1 MKWILEVKKVIL
13 NKLDINF
20 GKDTGYGRPN
30 MTGKV
35 GTNDNSN
42 KKFDDKEINEAKEHL
57 KLLKMKL
64 GNTGLSN
71 NKTTNQNTQG
81 NNYRKP
87 FVPNFDDQY
96 SEPVMTKKTND
107 YVPNTTGKK
116 TDNFSKKPISNTTVK
131 NTNKINVKSKV
142 YDEVQEE
149 DNRPA
154 FVKKNIE

>member
-1 MKWILEVKKVIL
+1 M
-13 NKLDINF
+13 F

-96 SEPVMTKKTND
+96 SEPIMTKKTND
-107 YVPNTTGKK
+107 YVLNTTGKK
-116 TDNFSKKPISNTTVK
+116 TDNLSKKTDNISKKPVTNTTVK
-131 NTNKINVKSKV
+131 ATNKVNIKSKV

-154 FVKKNIE
+154 FAKKNIE

>member
-1 MKWILEVKKVIL
+1 
-13 NKLDINF
+13 
-20 GKDTGYGRPN
+20 
-30 MTGKV
+30 
-35 GTNDNSN
+35 
-42 KKFDDKEINEAKEHL
+42 
-57 KLLKMKL
+57 MKL

-87 FVPNFDDQY
+87 FVPNFDDKY

-107 YVPNTTGKK
+107 YVLNTTSKK
-116 TDNFSKKPISNTTVK
+116 TDNNMTKKPITNTTVK
-131 NTNKINVKSKV
+131 NTNKINVKSKM

-154 FVKKNIE
+154 FVRKNIE